1 MSESVSYLDVL
12 RVYAFDTSKKLRL
25 GVQMMA
31 GMSLPRSAVAVVA
44 AVTAI
49 FLPVSAMKRV
59 LRVTFLPVIPVCVHW
74 IKQTVL
80 LLTERLC
87 PIPLR
92 VY

>member
-1 MSESVSYLDVL
+1 MSCACMLLIQVRSFALV
-12 RVYAFDTSKKLRL
+12 FK
-25 GVQMMA
+25 MMA

>member
-1 MSESVSYLDVL
+1 MLLIQVRSFALV
-12 RVYAFDTSKKLRL
+12 FK
-25 GVQMMA
+25 MMA

-44 AVTAI
+44 AVTVTAVASMTAI